1 MSKSKLTLLI
11 DGNWL
16 LISRISVLNKRYVDD
31 YTLCQDLKI
40 MIIKSINIVLRTF
53 PLVDNIIFCADGG
66 SWRSQLEIPKCLHHD
81 IEGENVEYKG
91 TRVRSTDINWDL
103 LFSTYDDFLE
113 VLKQS
118 GLNVCKEKNIEGDD
132 WVWYWSNYLNSQG
145 TNCIIWTKDN
155 DLKQLIKTDA
165 NKCFTV
171 WWNKDAGTFTDNL
184 LEEDDFNFMFNYEFS
199 QNEKLLN
206 HVFDKSIKT
215 TKINPKSII
224 IDKIL
229 KGDVSDNIL
238 PVILRNSK
246 NKNVEKKFKISSK
259 DINYDLDYHNKDEVR
274 KYIHNI
280 INSKNYIG
288 RIDENKTEE
297 DIFEHF
303 CYNMRLVALEKDN
316 YPPEILE
323 IFENYKDYNLSK
335 DTSNAESQIQA
346 TSNKLNGILDII

>member
-1 MSKSKLTLLI
+1 M
-11 DGNWL
+11 
-16 LISRISVLNKRYVDD
+16 
-31 YTLCQDLKI
+31 
-40 MIIKSINIVLRTF
+40 
-53 PLVDNIIFCADGG
+53 
-66 SWRSQLEIPKCLHHD
+66 
-81 IEGENVEYKG
+81 
-91 TRVRSTDINWDL
+91 
-103 LFSTYDDFLE
+103 
-113 VLKQS
+113 
-118 GLNVCKEKNIEGDD
+118 
-132 WVWYWSNYLNSQG
+132 
-145 TNCIIWTKDN
+145 
-155 DLKQLIKTDA
+155 
-165 NKCFTV
+165 
-171 WWNKDAGTFTDNL
+171 
-184 LEEDDFNFMFNYEFS
+184 
-199 QNEKLLN
+199 
-206 HVFDKSIKT
+206 
-215 TKINPKSII
+215 
-224 IDKIL
+224 
-229 KGDVSDNIL
+229 SDNIL